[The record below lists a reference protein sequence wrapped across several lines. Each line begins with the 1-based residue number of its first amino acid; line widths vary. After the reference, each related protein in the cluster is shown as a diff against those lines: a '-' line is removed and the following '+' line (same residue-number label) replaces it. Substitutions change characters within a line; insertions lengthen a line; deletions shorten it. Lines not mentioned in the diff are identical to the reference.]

1 VVSLNLKGLFV
12 AVNSALVSVVEAVD
26 SVLLVAVVLVVDLAF
41 VEIVYVLV
49 DLDFAVVVD
58 VVGILL
64 KNDMN
69 KIIYRHKKNNYF
81 KYNQDILELNKILF
95 F

>member
-41 VEIVYVLV
+41 VEIDCVLV

-64 KNDMN
+64 KNELN
-69 KIIYRHKKNNYF
+69 KIIYRH
-81 KYNQDILELNKILF
+81 
-95 F
+95 